1 MARNGNWKVSWIG
14 AVGTNTGQTNGGK
27 TGWKHGPV
35 VRSIYTDVDTSGANF
50 KSTPNYFTA
59 LHGFPSFQG
68 VAHWRTVGANVV
80 YNPTSTS
87 FRVYVVLLDSGN
99 KADGYVLEDSE
110 IANKAE
116 DYEWT
121 VGFIGDSTLR
131 SGSTGGDWDAV
142 DYQTKNGGST
152 SKPGSM
158 HISVDASNSHFQRQP
173 TYVVSMNVAAGADWR
188 VGGNA
193 IIGTTT
199 PGSLQMYLGEVLFL
213 GKVFKENQVLD
224 VGYAKQHWKVNY
236 IGFQP
241 RQSVE
246 LVRFNARI
254 RDVNELSFSDSKRT
268 QLRNG
273 VAAVLHLVPG
283 DVFLLPAKQGSDS
296 QDGLTVPMEVKVGS
310 KEEAAAVMNLVESDF
325 FGSKLESAMKLN
337 GRGSYVVEGE
347 EISLSKFRTQI
358 IPLLHPSQSPYTFI
372 SVLGA
377 IAVMVGFVMHGQ
389 KMDRQMQQTTPEE
402 RHRDDVSFQKSQEEL
417 DQLSADQA

>member
-27 TGWKHGPV
+27 TGWKHGPI

-99 KADGYVLEDSE
+99 KADGYVLSDSE
-110 IANKAE
+110 ITQKAE

-131 SGSTGGDWDAV
+131 SGSTGGGWDAV
-142 DYQTKNGGST
+142 DYKSNRGST
-152 SKPGSM
+152 NKPGSL
-158 HISVDASNSHFQRQP
+158 HLSVDASKSHFQRQP
-173 TYVVSMNVAAGADWR
+173 TYVVSMSVNSGSDWR

-193 IIGTTT
+193 IIGTTST
-199 PGSLQMYLGEVLFL
+199 SSLQMYLGEVLFL
-213 GKVFKENQVLD
+213 GKVFKKSQVLD
-224 VGYAKQHWKVNY
+224 AGYAQKHWKVNY

-254 RDVNELSFSDSKRT
+254 RDVNEITFSESKRT

-283 DVFLLPAKQGSDS
+283 DVFLLPAKQGDESHDG
-296 QDGLTVPMEVKVGS
+296 QDGLIVPMEVKVGS
-310 KEEAAAVMNLVESDF
+310 KEEAAAVMHLVESDF
-325 FGSKLESAMKLN
+325 FGSKLERAMKLN

-372 SVLGA
+372 SVLGGM
-377 IAVMVGFVMHGQ
+377 AVMFGFVMHSQ
-389 KMDRQMQQTTPEE
+389 NMDSQMQRTTPEQ
-402 RHRDDVSFQKSQEEL
+402 RHRGDPSFQNSNDEL
-417 DQLSADQA
+417 DTLSSD